1 MITIKEMANMLGTS
15 TTTVSNVIHGK
26 TSEVSQAMV
35 QRVEQMLEEY
45 DYVPNI
51 SARNLA
57 QNKSKIIGVAMKARK
72 DKYENFMKDPFTGE
86 LVGSIEAAIRA
97 KGYFMMIYIAED
109 IMEILKY
116 VSTWNVDGLILLGML
131 DDESIK
137 IRKKY
142 KKPAV
147 YIDGYFYDNVVE
159 CVNIGLEDKKGGYDM
174 TRYLIQ
180 CGHRKIAFLADN
192 CIGVDY
198 ERFMG
203 YRQALEEENIK
214 FEEEDF
220 IMIRPGEGEIA
231 SSLNEIYRLAKKY
244 TAFFCVSDYYAAMVM
259 NYLKDKGM
267 KIPRDISIV
276 GFDDNLFGRTVRPA
290 LTTVHQNVSKKGKM
304 AVDILV
310 DMIHGKEPEN
320 RKTHLPTR
328 LVIRDSVKKLTGE
341 ENK

>member
-72 DKYENFMKDPFTGE
+72 DKYENFIKDPFTGE
-86 LVGSIEAAIRA
+86 LVGAIEAAIRA

-159 CVNIGLEDKKGGYDM
+159 CVNVGLEDKKGGYDM

-198 ERFMG
+198 ERFLG
-203 YRQALEEENIK
+203 YRQAILEEGIP

-231 SSLNEIYRLAKKY
+231 SSLSEIYRSAKKY
-244 TAFFCVSDYYAAMVM
+244 TAFFCASDYYAAMVM

-267 KIPRDISIV
+267 KIPKDISIV

-290 LTTVHQNVSKKGKM
+290 LTTVHQNVGKKGKM
-304 AVDILV
+304 AVEILV
-310 DMIHGKEPEN
+310 NMIHGKEPEQ
-320 RKTHLPTR
+320 RKTYLPTR
-328 LVIRDSVKKLTGE
+328 IVVRDSVRKLTSDD
-341 ENK
+341 K